1 MVQGNDE
8 SREAVRA
15 WPRVPSLQVVRRG
28 PTELG
33 LKEVIT
39 QGTGTGCVWEEPSS
53 NGDSKCKGVSESY
66 EQATGAAAEHSGG
79 QWQEVREGGEVGFW
93 LSRDSGWTMSCRL
106 FATAQILL

>member
-39 QGTGTGCVWEEPSS
+39 QGTGTGCVWEEPSR
-53 NGDSKCKGVSESY
+53 
-66 EQATGAAAEHSGG
+66 
-79 QWQEVREGGEVGFW
+79 QWG
-93 LSRDSGWTMSCRL
+93 
-106 FATAQILL
+106 